1 MHTPKREEQ
10 NLSRSWIRS
19 PGPQASQPSPAS
31 TLAPL
36 SCTQQESPPRENQL
50 RACFQLKPGR
60 TQPGRNQPSGR
71 PLGPF
76 LLRLFIHHPLYLP
89 HSALHSIYSVG
100 YWQECSSP
108 QADWASRPGGRPA
121 AEPRDRPHATWITA
135 SLLQQTLKQTASA
148 ALTPEQSS
156 GLLLRVSRGGPDPSW
171 GLRGLKSEE
180 GA

>member
-10 NLSRSWIRS
+10 DLSRSWIRN

-60 TQPGRNQPSGR
+60 TQPVRNQPSGR

-76 LLRLFIHHPLYLP
+76 LLGLFIHHPLYLP

-108 QADWASRPGGRPA
+108 RADWASRPGGGTA

-156 GLLLRVSRGGPDPSW
+156 GLLLRVSRGP
-171 GLRGLKSEE
+171 
-180 GA
+180 